1 MKQYPLLFQAVYC
14 EPLCIERGA
23 FHSIHAALWPRFANG
38 QGMDIADAFAADN
51 TKPTFSP
58 ASGRRATR
66 AAAKIDPDTGRVIDE
81 RFYYTVE
88 GKPEV
93 AVVPVYGILAKNAS
107 WMEQVCYG
115 ITDIN
120 GIAHAIDQAAQ
131 AKDIKT
137 LILDLATPGGQVTG
151 IREMG
156 AQIRAVTQQRGKTVY
171 AFTDERCC
179 SAGYWLA
186 SQADEIYGTPSATI
200 GSIGTYLAWLDES
213 VKMQLE
219 GVRLEFFGAG
229 KHKGMGLPG
238 KPLSQEDRALL
249 QDRVLEINGWFT
261 RAVTAARPKI
271 TEETMQGQVFS
282 GDQSVGAHLV
292 DGLVN
297 GWSEFLSLL

>member
-38 QGMDIADAFAADN
+38 QGMDVADAFAADGA
-51 TKPTFSP
+51 KPKINAWSARRPTYVGP
-58 ASGRRATR
+58 KTDGNGRITDDRFFYTLENRA
-66 AAAKIDPDTGRVIDE
+66 D
-81 RFYYTVE
+81 
-88 GKPEV
+88 V

-171 AFTDERCC
+171 AFSDERCC

-249 QDRVLEINGWFT
+249 QDRVMEINGWFT
-261 RAVTAARPKI
+261 SAVTAARPKI
-271 TEETMQGQVFS
+271 SADTMQGQVFS

-297 GWSEFLSLL
+297 GWNEFLSLL